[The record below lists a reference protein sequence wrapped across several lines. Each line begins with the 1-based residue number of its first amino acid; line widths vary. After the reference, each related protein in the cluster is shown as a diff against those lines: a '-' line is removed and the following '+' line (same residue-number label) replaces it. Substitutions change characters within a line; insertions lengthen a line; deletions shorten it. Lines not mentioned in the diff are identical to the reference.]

1 MYARTHAC
9 MRTRTRARLH
19 TYIRAYPH
27 KRAES
32 MHTIADTPAHGPPC
46 CLRRRLQ
53 PCATAEACAPIP
65 TRRTDHDHAG
75 RESAA
80 AMPRRRSRAVSCATG
95 AGGAHMI
102 VPPPRKITRT
112 ARAQL
117 RLAARVVAGQDP
129 ALHAV
134 RRLSLR
140 EPTRLPGRERGGKGP
155 RRL

>member
-1 MYARTHAC
+1 MYTYIHTHTHTHVQTATGPTRVFGWWFYVSVAPSRRRTHACAPACMYARTHAC
-9 MRTRTRARLH
+9 MRARTRARLH

-46 CLRRRLQ
+46 RLRRRLQ

-95 AGGAHMI
+95 AGG
-102 VPPPRKITRT
+102 RT
-112 ARAQL
+112 
-117 RLAARVVAGQDP
+117 
-129 ALHAV
+129 
-134 RRLSLR
+134 
-140 EPTRLPGRERGGKGP
+140 
-155 RRL
+155 